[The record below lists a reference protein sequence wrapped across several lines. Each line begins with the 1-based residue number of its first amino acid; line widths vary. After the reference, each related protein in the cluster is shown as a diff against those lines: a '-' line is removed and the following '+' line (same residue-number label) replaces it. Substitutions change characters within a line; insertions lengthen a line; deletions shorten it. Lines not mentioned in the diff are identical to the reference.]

1 MDEYE
6 FHCPECNQHISVN
19 EGMRESLLEFGCPV
33 CSAEV
38 TPDRFTEAKA

>member
-6 FHCPECNQHISVN
+6 FHCTACDQCISVN

-33 CSAEV
+33 CSAPVSLEQ
-38 TPDRFTEAKA
+38 FSQLKQ

>member
-6 FHCPECNQHISVN
+6 CHCTAYDQLISVN

-33 CSAEV
+33 
-38 TPDRFTEAKA
+38 